1 MNPEDLK
8 LIQENNTLYWTTA
21 TANVNSFEAK
31 AISQHIKD
39 LITREEI
46 DRVVVDN
53 RNIEGAWAPEV
64 DAIWIDLMR
73 FMPVHVKKT
82 ATLCHDVIGKIQL
95 NYLSSQAGTIEI
107 VKAFTPAEIKEM
119 KKFLE
124 IEHLPFE

>member
-1 MNPEDLK
+1 MNPKDLN
-8 LIQENNTLYWTTA
+8 LTQENNTLYWTTVNG
-21 TANVNSFEAK
+21 NVNSFEAK

-39 LITREEI
+39 LIASEEI

-53 RNIEGAWAPEV
+53 RNIQGAWSPEV

-73 FMPVHVKKT
+73 YMPVHVKRT

>member
-8 LIQENNTLYWTTA
+8 LIQENNTLYWTTV
-21 TANVNSFEAK
+21 TGNVNSFEAK

-53 RNIEGAWAPEV
+53 RSIEGAWAPEV

-119 KKFLE
+119 KKFLG